1 MIRRACTDE
10 RVLRERRGQL
20 AESERPAFDAHLS
33 MCESCRN
40 ALAVGRAF
48 DASDAPAVDD
58 GTRIRNLARAAEQ
71 WAKGGRVPRA
81 SGAATLRRRTAVLAA
96 ACFLL
101 VAGVATAELGGPRA
115 VAAIVFPRFRRAA
128 EAPPSGPALTRSPAP
143 PRAADA
149 VAVPPSPVVE
159 DDVAPPAPPAPP
171 TAPHHAPPS
180 TARAETAANL
190 FGAANDARRSG
201 DARAATALYR
211 QLQRLFPES
220 AEARLSRVSLGGL
233 LLDEGRAGGALDQ
246 FERAVAGSDA
256 TLRPEALYGRARALG
271 ALHRDGA
278 EVLAWEQLLREFPS
292 CPYADTARRRLDAL
306 SQ

>member
-1 MIRRACTDE
+1 MIRRPCTDE

-20 AESERPAFDAHLS
+20 AESERPAFNAHLT
-33 MCESCRN
+33 MCEWCRID
-40 ALAVGRAF
+40 LAVGLAF
-48 DASDAPAVDD
+48 DESDVPAVDD
-58 GTRIRNLARAAEQ
+58 GVRIRRLVRAAEQ
-71 WAKGGRVPRA
+71 WTKGGRVPRV

-101 VAGVATAELGGPRA
+101 VAGAATAELGGPRG
-115 VAAIVFPRFRRAA
+115 VAAIVLRPFRRGA
-128 EAPPSGPALTRSPAP
+128 ETPADPTTPRAPSRPARPAEPAAPPPAP
-143 PRAADA
+143 LA
-149 VAVPPSPVVE
+149 E
-159 DDVAPPAPPAPP
+159 DDVAPPTPAAPSSM
-171 TAPHHAPPS
+171 PHRALS
-180 TARAETAANL
+180 AARTESAANL
-190 FGAANDARRSG
+190 FGLANDARRSG
-201 DARAATALYR
+201 DTRTASTLFR
-211 QLQRLFPES
+211 QLQHLFPES

-233 LLDEGRAGGALDQ
+233 LLDDGRAGAALDQ
-246 FERAVAGSDA
+246 FDRAVAGGDA